1 MKTNRTFILVICLI
15 ATATLAF
22 ASQFAPHGS
31 TPCDGFRDGVLN
43 VGHKLGFEAVD
54 ESTTSFDPATLP
66 FFDRLRWRMSHHE
79 NEQKIQVILES
90 QNLLQ
95 EFMFRNKMGADVWVD
110 TYESSNQVFL
120 VALRAKNNAETM
132 NDWSASLHTVY
143 PQLRIIKQ

>member
-1 MKTNRTFILVICLI
+1 
-15 ATATLAF
+15 
-22 ASQFAPHGS
+22 
-31 TPCDGFRDGVLN
+31 
-43 VGHKLGFEAVD
+43 
-54 ESTTSFDPATLP
+54 
-66 FFDRLRWRMSHHE
+66 MSHHE